1 MVSKISVNGL
11 DQDPN
16 ALKTP
21 AHDGLLGKTPEES
34 LYQVEPGSAGRS
46 KMDVKA
52 PMARQPGFYLGM
64 FVGGVV
70 IDNEM

>member
-1 MVSKISVNGL
+1 MVSKVSVNRL

-21 AHDGLLGKTPEES
+21 AHDGLLGKIPEES
-34 LYQVEPGSAGRS
+34 LYQVEPGSTGWS
-46 KMDVKA
+46 KMQVKA
-52 PMARQPGFYLGM
+52 PMACQPGFHLGM
-64 FVGGVV
+64 LVRGVV